1 MEIQLGHLTNM
12 LLDES
17 NIFNCGTEIEEVEN
31 KEEEDIIEETSIFTN
46 QKLASEVIFKISI
59 YSQIYKEG
67 GK

>member
-1 MEIQLGHLTNM
+1 M

-31 KEEEDIIEETSIFTN
+31 KEEEDIIEKTPIFTN

-59 YSQIYKEG
+59 YSQIYKER